1 LSLFL
6 VLAKRRDDL
15 DCRLDGNHR
24 KSLDGYTAQFRS
36 DDAKLSAFMGLTLLG
51 AAIYLPMSLFEMR
64 WAAYLQPILL
74 LPLALTVA
82 AAMSW
87 DGAVRVRSWKIPLRA
102 APISLA
108 IVGPALASTLVSHV
122 SRADAILGSESQCPW
137 DAAFSHLALSHPS
150 DWPGAV
156 VFADEFIGPEL
167 AWRTGARVIASPHI
181 DSASGITDVLAVMR
195 THSPDQA
202 AVIMSRRQVKYVLLC
217 RARNPSSGEFVRAL
231 VEGRPPTWLEPI
243 PLPDQ
248 LDRHFRLFR
257 RNPGAADRPG

>member
-1 LSLFL
+1 
-6 VLAKRRDDL
+6 
-15 DCRLDGNHR
+15 
-24 KSLDGYTAQFRS
+24 
-36 DDAKLSAFMGLTLLG
+36 
-51 AAIYLPMSLFEMR
+51 
-64 WAAYLQPILL
+64 
-74 LPLALTVA
+74 
-82 AAMSW
+82 MSW

-150 DWPGAV
+150 DWPGAI